1 MNGKHFAK
9 DAIDVTTFKVSE
21 WANINIMTDL
31 SASGTVSKY
40 VIGSERAVNN
50 TVSTTSGWSP
60 VLCRPVY
67 DLMAM

>member
-9 DAIDVTTFKVSE
+9 DATDVTTYKVSE
-21 WANINIMTDL
+21 WAKINIMTDL

-40 VIGSERAVNN
+40 VIGSQRPVNN
-50 TVSTTSGWSP
+50 TVSTTSGRSP